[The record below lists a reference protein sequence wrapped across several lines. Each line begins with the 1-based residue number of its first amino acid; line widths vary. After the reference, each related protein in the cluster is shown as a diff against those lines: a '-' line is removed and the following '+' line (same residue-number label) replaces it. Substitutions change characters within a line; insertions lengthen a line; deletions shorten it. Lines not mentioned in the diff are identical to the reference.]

1 MTGKIKVT
9 TKMIRTKEWVVSE
22 SELEEILIEV
32 ARDKMG
38 LDENWKVEVGFEING
53 NGGYLDHVTITATET
68 QQEIQE

>member
-32 ARDKMG
+32 ARDKMD
-38 LDENWKVEVGFEING
+38 LDENWKIEVNFEING
-53 NGGYLDHVTITATET
+53 HGEYLDHVTITATEEQT
-68 QQEIQE
+68 NHDG